1 VDSRPSEL
9 DPYPR
14 SERDLSSAVL
24 WERSTNRSQR
34 RRERARRARREAPR
48 RKGVTIAAGAAIL
61 ASPVLA
67 PLASASS
74 ARPGVTKTEIAQK
87 AAKHQDI
94 PTALLSYG
102 DTGEAVAAMQV
113 QLRVT
118 SDGIFGPITEAA
130 VKRFQAQNGLATT
143 GVVDTKT
150 WIQLFKSNVTF
161 YDESTGTSV
170 KASYE
175 PSSGSSGS
183 GEAIGGPDLS
193 DRVELRD
200 EIEDAAPP
208 AGSDQ
213 APAPT
218 GSDEAPAAPESTDSA
233 PADSSPVSTGEGGCS
248 TDGRIVTPVSS
259 GTVTGSYGEDRGDH
273 AHSGED
279 IAAPTGT
286 TVRAADCGT
295 VSVSGEESGYGQ
307 MVCVQHAGGTTTC
320 YAHLSERDVAVSE
333 YVQAGQKIGEVGC
346 TGSCTGPHVHF
357 EVRQNGAATDPAPYL
372 NGSKTISG
380 GTATATRADLPEGTG
395 GIGGPSAAEEEEMW
409 GKATGAKATVMS
421 TSEAQSEETGITIT
435 SASRAA
441 VPKPASP
448 TATTAVGTTAPA
460 ATTPAAPAEAA
471 PVAPAETAPAAP
483 AAPAEVAPAPAAEA
497 PAPAPTADAA
507 APAAPSTQPAP
518 AAPAPEPAV
527 EAPAPAAEPPAPV
540 VEEPSPAPVAEAP
553 APAPAP
559 APVAEAPAP
568 APVAEAPA
576 PAPAPVA
583 EAPAPAPVAEAP
595 APAPAPVAEAPAAAP
610 VAEAPAPAPAAEAPA
625 AEAPAPEAPAA
636 DVSATAEAPTADAA
650 ATGGVAAP

>member
-1 VDSRPSEL
+1 MDSRPSEL

-14 SERDLSSAVL
+14 SERDLGSAVL

-34 RRERARRARREAPR
+34 RREHARRARRDAPR

-87 AAKHQDI
+87 AAKHQDV

-130 VKRFQAQNGLATT
+130 VKRFQGQNGLATT

-170 KASYE
+170 KASYD

-372 NGSKTISG
+372 NGVEHHLRWHGHGHARRPARGHGRHRRSERCRRRG
-380 GTATATRADLPEGTG
+380 DVGQGHRRG
-395 GIGGPSAAEEEEMW
+395 
-409 GKATGAKATVMS
+409 KATVMS
-421 TSEAQSEETGITIT
+421 TSEAQAEETGITIT
-435 SASRAA
+435 SSSRPA

-460 ATTPAAPAEAA
+460 ETTAAPPDRPGAGR
-471 PVAPAETAPAAP
+471 
-483 AAPAEVAPAPAAEA
+483 
-497 PAPAPTADAA
+497 DG
-507 APAAPSTQPAP
+507 SGR
-518 AAPAPEPAV
+518 
-527 EAPAPAAEPPAPV
+527 
-540 VEEPSPAPVAEAP
+540 
-553 APAPAP
+553 
-559 APVAEAPAP
+559 
-568 APVAEAPA
+568 
-576 PAPAPVA
+576 
-583 EAPAPAPVAEAP
+583 
-595 APAPAPVAEAPAAAP
+595 
-610 VAEAPAPAPAAEAPA
+610 
-625 AEAPAPEAPAA
+625 
-636 DVSATAEAPTADAA
+636 
-650 ATGGVAAP
+650 TGG